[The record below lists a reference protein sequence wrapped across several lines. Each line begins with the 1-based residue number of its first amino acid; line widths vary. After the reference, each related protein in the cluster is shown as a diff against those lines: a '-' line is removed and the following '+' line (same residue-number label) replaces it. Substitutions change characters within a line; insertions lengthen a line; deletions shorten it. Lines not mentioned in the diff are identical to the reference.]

1 MYSEND
7 LKSAIQNNVQ
17 SGLMKV
23 NAIIEGEPSYAL
35 TNEGFETIE
44 KMVSNKFN
52 LDYEEYKNS
61 PQSIKIWF
69 TKELIKNLSA

>member
-23 NAIIEGEPSYAL
+23 NAL